1 MPHHASNEKTDV
13 IFGIRVSENPGVP
26 IIGTGKPKNGK
37 KFAGCVNSNSAV
49 LSFDWRSW
57 RGQKIMFSNVTLTDA
72 GTQKNTIQGTTK
84 ARKQI
89 LRFLRKRCKK
99 YSLAVSIVDRHRRR
113 KNLRLDMSILSPATA
128 VLSAYC
134 VLLLA

>member
-72 GTQKNTIQGTTK
+72 GTQKKYK
-84 ARKQI
+84 ARQ
-89 LRFLRKRCKK
+89 
-99 YSLAVSIVDRHRRR
+99 RHANKFCNFYGKGA
-113 KNLRLDMSILSPATA
+113 KNIRLQ
-128 VLSAYC
+128 C
-134 VLLLA
+134 R